1 MDNYSVEDTNAEAMA
16 SKLSAVHKGYFQ
28 DNFAEEF
35 VHTQGRKDIIIH
47 RGYWSRVNIFTLLI
61 ERFLLNS
68 KNQKKQI
75 ISLGCGY
82 DTHYYSLRESKQFK
96 DLEFHYVEIDLINV
110 VKNKIKR
117 IQNSNKIKQVIGEF
131 TLDDAKSSLHAK
143 NYSLFPSDLT
153 KIDEF
158 KENLVKCGIDFSV
171 PTFIFAECVMTYIE
185 SKYTDELLK
194 SIASTFDLVYFSSY
208 EMFNPNDPFGKMM
221 VKNFDRKGCPLVG
234 IHDYPTLD
242 SQHQRLAKLGFNTN
256 EVYHMLD
263 IYNKFTD
270 QNERKRIEK
279 LEMMDE
285 FEEWII
291 MQQHYFLSLAVR
303 ISKGA
308 ESNAQFQELINNL
321 KINTQQHH

>member
-1 MDNYSVEDTNAEAMA
+1 MDNNYSVEDTNAEAMA

-68 KNQKKQI
+68 KNEKKQI

-82 DTHYYSLRESKQFK
+82 DTHYYILRESKQFK
-96 DLEFHYVEIDLINV
+96 DLDFHYVEIDLINV

-143 NYSLFPSDLT
+143 NYSLYPSDIT

-185 SKYTDELLK
+185 SKFSDELLK
-194 SIASTFDLVYFSSY
+194 SIASTFDLAYFSSY

-234 IHDYPTLD
+234 IHDYPTIE
-242 SQHQRLAKLGFNTN
+242 SQHERLTKLGFNTN

-303 ISKGA
+303 ISKTA
-308 ESNAQFQELINNL
+308 HDNPQLQELINNL
-321 KINTQQHH
+321 KINTQHH